1 MQFEEKLDVIEED
14 IVQYSQE
21 LLNIFL
27 KDRTTKEGIIWA
39 TSDHISHADSVKP
52 LGSN

>member
-21 LLNIFL
+21 LLNILL
-27 KDRTTKEGIIWA
+27 KGRTTKENIIWA
-39 TSDHISHADSVKP
+39 TSDYISH
-52 LGSN
+52 GEFIEEN